1 MGGEEPVGPWCNHVG
16 MDAAISS
23 TYIDNAGRLI
33 TTDISMTTNQ
43 LTNAVVLP
51 GLPAL
56 GLVPRVPGIQP
67 EPAAR

>member
-1 MGGEEPVGPWCNHVG
+1 

-43 LTNAVVLP
+43 LSATT
-51 GLPAL
+51 GYFL
-56 GLVPRVPGIQP
+56 GKAAQHRRNPRKSQNTS
-67 EPAAR
+67 

>member
-1 MGGEEPVGPWCNHVG
+1 

-43 LTNAVVLP
+43 LSATT
-51 GLPAL
+51 GYFL
-56 GLVPRVPGIQP
+56 GKAGTVPPQP
-67 EPAAR
+67 KEISEHKLKRPTQRSTQLL